1 MVLKMQIKFFEHD
14 EHTSQLILFRIST
27 NDGMTFC
34 TLDFKFPLVWRE
46 KWKSFSLGYI
56 GAEIDKCIPGVE
68 ICIRILGLQLF
79 FRHNTAA
86 AKEIFEQLE
95 KDVEEAK
102 ETGDYSSFKTFD
114 ELKAE
119 LEKDDD

>member
-56 GAEIDKCIPGVE
+56 GAEIDKEVKRFIDEAYSKAEKLLKDNINKLHAVAQA
-68 ICIRILGLQLF
+68 L
-79 FRHNTAA
+79 
-86 AKEIFEQLE
+86 LE
-95 KDVEEAK
+95 KEKIDREE
-102 ETGDYSSFKTFD
+102 FLQIFD
-114 ELKAE
+114 AA
-119 LEKDDD
+119 